1 MGRKNNLNSTTKQV
15 SKLVE
20 KNASFL
26 SHPKGLSIKYK
37 VILTAIAISI
47 IPTSLLGISTYLIA
61 KHTANQEIIK
71 AQEQVARTQLFLT
84 QSLAEQFSQF
94 LQIRFEEIEVLA
106 KNPILTNPNLWEST
120 TLEQK
125 QEILN
130 SFHARSQFYD
140 EVIFLDVKG
149 NPLFHSESNQ
159 RSPINYSDREYF
171 QQAIVSKQIFVTE
184 PILNTTTG
192 KLGIE
197 YIAPVINAWTGEIKG
212 LIYIFLSE
220 RAISQNF
227 SDYTDNNQDW
237 YFIDSQGVFFAGAK
251 EKYINSKAQRFF
263 PDIGNLYRTR
273 SNSSGIYTKLPE
285 NNQQLLSYAPVT
297 TQGFY
302 PDKYLGVVVTT
313 EAFPSSIALTTG
325 SWILVLGII
334 ITALI
339 IGLAAAY
346 IAKNFTKE
354 LVNSIKAIELIGRGK
369 LNTRIPIRGKDE
381 LAVLGAKIN
390 QMAEKLMY
398 SIERQTMLAKMSE
411 LRARITR
418 AHTVQQLQSPLNL
431 FLDGVRSLIKSDR
444 LIFYQFHQD
453 WSGTIIAE
461 SVARDFPKSLGAE
474 IKDPCF
480 AEKYLDKYRRG
491 RIQATRN
498 IYEAGL
504 TECHIKQLEA
514 FEVKSNLVIP
524 VLIKTKIEPEKSE
537 LIGLLIAHQC
547 SNPRIWNDFEIEYL
561 KDVAVQLGLALSG
574 YGSYKQVLERQE
586 IFQQKIHDFIE
597 QNRQL
602 TQGKLTLNSVIDFP
616 GLEPLNNFL
625 QETVTSIADRLNNLK
640 NVTGKIN
647 YSFTPEK
654 KELAL
659 LEQQL
664 VEQLSS
670 IQQISRDI
678 QPLAKHI
685 QIVSHNLDK
694 TSVIAK
700 SATLQSKKAQENLKI
715 NSESIDKLQKNTINS
730 IEKVKDIERIS
741 LEIIGSVPIFKKVML
756 QTKLLLK
763 DIENNKSNNLDN
775 FTKNIKK
782 IAGQLNAIITEIEKI
797 GENLQRKT
805 SNVVRT
811 MEIDFTQTSQIVP
824 TIESSCENISKISH
838 ESRAMEQVI
847 QLTNNSN
854 KVQIEVLQK
863 ILNSLFKLSQLS
875 AQSLSQFQQVSASLK
890 ATEKTVEKLAK
901 SVEDFK

>member
-1 MGRKNNLNSTTKQV
+1 MGRKNNLSNIAKQV
-15 SKLVE
+15 SKLE
-20 KNASFL
+20 NKNASSL
-26 SHPKGLSIKYK
+26 SNPKGLGIKFK
-37 VILTAIAISI
+37 VILTAIVISV
-47 IPTSLLGISTYLIA
+47 IPTSLLGISTYLIT
-61 KHTANQEIIK
+61 KHTANQEIIE
-71 AQEQVARTQLFLT
+71 AREQVARTQLLLT
-84 QSLAEQFSQF
+84 QHLAEQFGQF
-94 LQIRFEEIEVLA
+94 LHIRFEEIEVLA

-130 SFHARSQFYD
+130 SFHDRSQFYD

-159 RSPINYSDREYF
+159 SSPINYSDREYF

-220 RAISQNF
+220 RAISKNF
-227 SDYTDNNQDW
+227 SDYTDNNQHW
-237 YFIDSQGVFFAGAK
+237 YFIDSQGVFFAGSN
-251 EKYINSKAQRFF
+251 EKYINSKAQSFF

-273 SNSSGIYTKLPE
+273 SNSSGIYAQLPE

-313 EAFPSSIALTTG
+313 EAFPTLVALTIG

-346 IAKNFTKE
+346 IANNFTTS

-369 LNTRIPIRGKDE
+369 LNTRISIRGKDE
-381 LAVLGAKIN
+381 LAVLGATIN

-418 AHTVQQLQSPLNL
+418 AHTVRQLQSPLNL
-431 FLDGVRSLIKSDR
+431 FLDRVRSLIKSDR

-474 IKDPCF
+474 INDPCF

-491 RIQATRN
+491 RVQATRN

-524 VLIKTKIEPEKSE
+524 VRIETKIEPEKSE

-547 SNPRIWNDFEIEYL
+547 SNTRIWNDFEIKYL

-586 IFQQKIHDFIE
+586 IFYQKINDFIE

-602 TQGKLTLNSVIDFP
+602 TQSKLTLNSVIDFP

-625 QETVTSIADRLNNLK
+625 QETVTSIADRLNNIK
-640 NVTGKIN
+640 NVTQKIN
-647 YSFTPEK
+647 YSLTTEK
-654 KELAL
+654 KAIAY

-664 VEQLSS
+664 IEQLNS
-670 IQQISRDI
+670 IQQISSDI

-700 SATLQSKKAQENLKI
+700 STTIQAKKATENLKS
-715 NSESIDKLQKNTINS
+715 NSDSIDKLQKNAINS
-730 IEKVKDIERIS
+730 IENIKDIGKLSI
-741 LEIIGSVPIFKKVML
+741 EIIGSAPIFKKAIL
-756 QTKLLLK
+756 QTELLLK
-763 DIENNKSNNLDN
+763 DIENHKSNNLDD
-775 FTKNIKK
+775 FAKNIQK
-782 IAGQLNAIITEIEKI
+782 IAGQLKATIAEIEKI
-797 GENLQRKT
+797 GENIQRKT

-811 MEIDFTQTSQIVP
+811 MEIDFAQTSQVAP
-824 TIESSCENISKISH
+824 KIESSCENISKISH
-838 ESRAMEQVI
+838 ESLAMEQVL

-854 KVQIEVLQK
+854 KVQIEALKK
-863 ILNSLFKLSQLS
+863 ILNSLSQLSQLS
-875 AQSLSQFQQVSASLK
+875 EQSLSQFQQVSESLK
-890 ATEKTVEKLAK
+890 ATEITVEKLEK
-901 SVEDFK
+901 SVDDFK